1 MLKETIQDI
10 SSFGGNPIYLVV
22 AFFFLMTKKY
32 PEFWTLTVMF
42 VIAYLV
48 TMAIR
53 FTFWEERPDHQ
64 KYKNLWEKFDS
75 GGFPSLH
82 AARAAML
89 ALAVMFYFNNVI
101 VTIALAAGVATTA
114 YARVWLKRHHP
125 RDVIAGI
132 IIGAIIYFATAKFI
146 IPFIF

>member
-10 SSFGGNPIYLVV
+10 SSFGGNPIYFAV
-22 AFFFLMTKKY
+22 AFFFLITKKY
-32 PEFWTLTVMF
+32 PEFWTMTLMLI
-42 VIAYLV
+42 IAYLV

-53 FTFWEERPDHQ
+53 FTWWEERPDHQ
-64 KYKNLWEKFDS
+64 KYKTAWEKFDS

-89 ALAVMFYFNNVI
+89 ALPIMFHFNNI
-101 VTIALAAGVATTA
+101 LVTIVLAVGVAATA

-132 IIGAIIYFATAKFI
+132 ILGAIIYFATAKFI
-146 IPFIF
+146 IPLIF

>member
-10 SSFGGNPIYLVV
+10 SSFGGNPIYFAT
-22 AFFFLMTKKY
+22 AFFFLITQK
-32 PEFWTLTVMF
+32 FAQLWTLAIML

-89 ALAVMFYFNNVI
+89 ALVVMFYFNNVI

-146 IPFIF
+146 IPLIF